1 MPRAHAH
8 RPLRAPKPVKDART
22 MLRIQVVMNALALA
36 LMISGLFAAA
46 YTAWC
51 LLRPESRR
59 RFFPSPAS

>member
-1 MPRAHAH
+1 
-8 RPLRAPKPVKDART
+8 